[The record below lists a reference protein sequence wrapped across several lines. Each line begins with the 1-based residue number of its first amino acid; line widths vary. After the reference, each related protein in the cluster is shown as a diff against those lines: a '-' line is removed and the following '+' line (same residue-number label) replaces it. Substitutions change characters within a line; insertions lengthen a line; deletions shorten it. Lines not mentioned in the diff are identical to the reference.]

1 MIDEQVRAAMVK
13 WPDVPAVYGWLR
25 LDRRGQWWLI
35 DRGRPGFDEAL
46 HGLGSPI
53 TSPPIIDFIGRNYEH
68 DAAGRWFWQN
78 GPQRVFVDLEAAP
91 LILRLHPD
99 GSLRSHTGRTVTP
112 VAPLLIDAD
121 GNAFMA
127 TGDGPAMIDDRDLAT
142 FASAL
147 TTTDRAAAGDDDL
160 LALLGG
166 GHHPDLRWR
175 GLAVEFCARGDIP
188 QRLGYRPCPAPAA

>member
-1 MIDEQVRAAMVK
+1 MSQAGHTLANAAAELTPA
-13 WPDVPAVYGWLR
+13 WPMVPACYGWLALDARGIWR
-25 LDRRGQWWLI
+25 LRGETVSHGGLIAFLCAHYARDEDGCWLV
-35 DRGRPGFDEAL
+35 
-46 HGLGSPI
+46 H
-53 TSPPIIDFIGRNYEH
+53 
-68 DAAGRWFWQN
+68 N